1 MKDFFR
7 RTYSKVKADPSWS
20 FFLAFAFL
28 AAVSLPLARIAMVLS
43 LVFTLASPRRRSLRI
58 TSPTLGWLVYL
69 ALAAGVTAA
78 MWALNPEPDL
88 LEPARG
94 FR

>member
-7 RTYSKVKADPSWS
+7 RTYSKIKADPSWS

-43 LVFTLASPRRRSLRI
+43 LVFTLASPGGFSATRCRSSAR
-58 TSPTLGWLVYL
+58 TSP
-69 ALAAGVTAA
+69 ATA
-78 MWALNPEPDL
+78 DL
-88 LEPARG
+88 RSPPP
-94 FR
+94 